1 LAWFCG
7 LRASW
12 MTFAAIP
19 EARTFLNMPAMVFLL
34 GSSLIVPGEH
44 LPQPRRRESSPRL
57 TLHAVHRHSV
67 EKETFS

>member
-1 LAWFCG
+1 
-7 LRASW
+7 
-12 MTFAAIP
+12 
-19 EARTFLNMPAMVFLL
+19 MPAMVFLL
-34 GSSLIVPGEH
+34 GSSLIVPGER